1 MSETRFAPM
10 TVAEIDIAG
19 SVDLEL
25 RALDWLYGTWLPRS
39 GFAPDH
45 QPGFEAWAG
54 EPFAHGAVHFELR
67 VQLAVVDAATP
78 L

>member
-1 MSETRFAPM
+1 MKSRPRCARFAAID
-10 TVAEIDIAG
+10 VAGPI
-19 SVDLEL
+19 DLEL

-54 EPFAHGAVHFELR
+54 VPFAHGATHFQLR
-67 VQLAVVDAATP
+67 VQLAVVDAGTVP
-78 L
+78 